1 MPTWQLN
8 YKCNHFGI
16 INKARETKIILT
28 ERVTLGDLF
37 LVANTG
43 DGTLLET
50 SPLFGEAGR
59 FDDDLDG
66 DADRFDP
73 SIVGDMPRLTTNV
86 VVGDILFRRMYLL
99 VGVMG
104 DICI

>member
-1 MPTWQLN
+1 M
-8 YKCNHFGI
+8 
-16 INKARETKIILT
+16 REIILT

-50 SPLFGEAGR
+50 SPLFGEAVR
-59 FDDDLDG
+59 LEVVLDG
-66 DADRFDP
+66 DADLFDP
-73 SIVGDMPRLTTNV
+73 RIVGDIPRLTTKV
-86 VVGDILFRRMYLL
+86 VVGDILLRRIYLL
-99 VGVMG
+99 VGVTG